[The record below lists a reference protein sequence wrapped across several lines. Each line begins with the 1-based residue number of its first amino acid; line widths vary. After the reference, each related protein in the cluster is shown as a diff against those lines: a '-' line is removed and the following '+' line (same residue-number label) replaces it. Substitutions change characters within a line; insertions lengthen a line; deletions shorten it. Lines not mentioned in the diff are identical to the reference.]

1 MIQNMYYPSNICSH
15 RASTLASYNQAVE
28 QAIGVMRTHLA
39 DSLSLEDMAD
49 AAYLSPFHFNRIFR
63 SMTNI
68 PPGEYLSALRLEQ
81 AKRLLLT
88 TNRSVTDVCFEV
100 GYTSLGTFT
109 TRFNQAVGLSPS
121 QLRSFAQRLSNIA
134 PITPPKLPPLS
145 IPGYMA
151 GRVGVYGQI
160 SAPAPI
166 SSSIIMAGLFPKAI
180 PQSHPVAGVT
190 LTAPGPYRIAPV
202 PDGMYYLLVAA
213 LPTPVE
219 PLTALLP
226 GSGILVSSS
235 QRPIVVQNGYAH
247 APVNLTLRPFQL
259 FDPPILIALPLL
271 LASRLAT
278 LRSLLR

>member
-1 MIQNMYYPSNICSH
+1 MIQNIYYPSNICSH

-28 QAIGVMRTHLA
+28 QVIGVMRTRLA

-88 TNRSVTDVCFEV
+88 TNMSVTDVCFEV

-121 QLRSFAQRLSNIA
+121 QLRAFAQRLSDIA
-134 PITPPKLPPLS
+134 PITLPKLSPLS
-145 IPGYMA
+145 LPGYTA

-160 SAPAPI
+160 SAPTPI
-166 SSSIIMAGLFPKAI
+166 SPSIIMAGLFPKAI

-190 LTAPGPYRIAPV
+190 ITAPGPYRIAPV
-202 PDGMYYLLVAA
+202 PDGVYYLLVAA
-213 LPTPVE
+213 LPMPVHA
-219 PLTALLP
+219 LTALLP
-226 GSGILVSSS
+226 DSGILVSAS
-235 QRPIVVQNGYAH
+235 QHPIVVQNGYAH
-247 APVNLTLRPFQL
+247 APVNLTLRPFQI
-259 FDPPILIALPLL
+259 FDPPILIALPVL

>member
-15 RASTLASYNQAVE
+15 RASTLESYNQAVE
-28 QAIGVMRTHLA
+28 QVIGVMRTHLA

-68 PPGEYLSALRLEQ
+68 PPGEYLSALRLEE

-88 TNRSVTDVCFEV
+88 TNTSVTDVCFEV

-121 QLRSFAQRLSNIA
+121 QLRAFAQRLSDIG
-134 PITPPKLPPLS
+134 PITLPKLPPLS
-145 IPGYMA
+145 LPRYMA
-151 GRVGVYGQI
+151 GRAGVYGQI
-160 SAPAPI
+160 SAPTPI
-166 SSSIIMAGLFPKAI
+166 SSLIMAGLFPKAI
-180 PQSHPVAGVT
+180 PQSHPAAGVT

-202 PDGMYYLLVAA
+202 PDGVYYLLVAA
-213 LPTPVE
+213 LPTPVD

-226 GSGILVSSS
+226 DSGILVSAS
-235 QRPIVVQNGYAH
+235 QRPIVVQNGYAQ
-247 APVNLTLRPFQL
+247 APVNLTLRPFQI

>member
-1 MIQNMYYPSNICSH
+1 MIQNMYYPPTIGSH

-28 QAIGVMRTHLA
+28 QVIGVMRTHLA

-88 TNRSVTDVCFEV
+88 TNTSVTDVCFEV

-121 QLRSFAQRLSNIA
+121 QLRTFAQRLSDVA
-134 PITPPKLPPLS
+134 PITLPKLPPLS
-145 IPGYMA
+145 LPGYTA
-151 GRVGVYGQI
+151 GRAGVYGQI
-160 SAPAPI
+160 NAPTPT
-166 SSSIIMAGLFPKAI
+166 SRIILAGLFPKAI
-180 PQSHPVAGVT
+180 PQSHPIAGVT
-190 LTAPGPYRIAPV
+190 LSAPGPYRIAPV
-202 PDGMYYLLVAA
+202 PDGLYYLLVAA
-213 LPTPVE
+213 LPTPVQ
-219 PLTALLP
+219 LLSALLP
-226 GSGILVSSS
+226 DSGILVSAS
-235 QRPIVVQNGYAH
+235 QHPILVQNGYAH
-247 APVNLTLRPFQL
+247 APVNLTLRPFQI

-278 LRSLLR
+278 LRSLLP

>member
-28 QAIGVMRTHLA
+28 QVIGVMRTHLA

-88 TNRSVTDVCFEV
+88 TNMSVTDVCFEV

-121 QLRSFAQRLSNIA
+121 QLRAFAQRLSNVA
-134 PITPPKLPPLS
+134 PITLPKFPPLS
-145 IPGYMA
+145 LPGYTV

-160 SAPAPI
+160 NAPTPI
-166 SSSIIMAGLFPKAI
+166 SSIIMAGLFPKAI

-202 PDGMYYLLVAA
+202 PDGLYYLLVAA
-213 LPTPVE
+213 LPTPVQ

-226 GSGILVSSS
+226 DSGILVSAS
-235 QRPIVVQNGYAH
+235 QRPILVQNGYAH
-247 APVNLTLRPFQL
+247 APVNLTLRPFQI

-271 LASRLAT
+271 LASRLAS